1 MIIDCINCN
10 KKFEVNSDLIPDK
23 GRTIQ
28 CGVCN
33 HIWYFKKN
41 KQDDII
47 RPDPEI
53 KKNFNILK
61 NKNKIKKNVPSYKG
75 IKKDLSKKN
84 YELTKYNEKQSF
96 SFGKLLSI
104 ILVIIIT
111 FVALL
116 IIIDTFKT
124 PLYRFFPNL
133 EFFLYNLFET
143 LKDIELFIKDLI

>member
-47 RPDPEI
+47 KPDPEI
-53 KKNFNILK
+53 KKKINILK
-61 NKNKIKKNVPSYKG
+61 NKNNIKRNIASYKS

-84 YELTKYNEKQSF
+84 YELTKYNEKQNF

-116 IIIDTFKT
+116 IVMDTFKK

-133 EFFLYNLFET
+133 EFILYNLFET
-143 LKDIELFIKDLI
+143 LKDINLFIKDLI

>member
-33 HIWYFKKN
+33 HIWYFNKN

-47 RPDPEI
+47 KPDPEI
-53 KKNFNILK
+53 KKKINILK
-61 NKNKIKKNVPSYKG
+61 NKNNIKRNIASYKS

-84 YELTKYNEKQSF
+84 YELTKYNEKQNF

-116 IIIDTFKT
+116 IVMDTFKK

-133 EFFLYNLFET
+133 EFILYNLFET
-143 LKDIELFIKDLI
+143 LKDIKLFIKDLI